1 MRRNPAGRRLPR
13 SKPRAIRAGGNGG
26 RRAATASR
34 PTGRRSGRSQGAE
47 KQSPLA
53 RSGRPYRKPTQVG
66 GMRNLRRTR
75 ELALRNSAKCARNF
89 GRSAAASGLEI
100 SRRRRHKAVPGD
112 CLPKTQAS
120 ANQQWEVWGL
130 TPARCRKVKGSGQ
143 PQGEAANRSPGKRRP

>member
-1 MRRNPAGRRLPR
+1 MRRGPAGRRLPR
-13 SKPRAIRAGGNGG
+13 SKPQVSRNGENVP

-34 PTGRRSGRSQGAE
+34 ATAKRSGRSQGAK

-66 GMRNLRRTR
+66 GMSNLRRAR
-75 ELALRNSAKCARNF
+75 ELASRNSAKYARNF
-89 GRSAAASGLEI
+89 GRSAAAGGLAI
-100 SRRRRHKAVPGD
+100 GCRRRHKAVPGD
-112 CLPKTQAS
+112 CLSKTQAS

-143 PQGEAANRSPGKRRP
+143 SQDEAAN